1 MPDTNIEFLATLESI
16 IRQRLEE
23 EPKGSY
29 TAELVAQG
37 DKRVA
42 QKVGEEAIEL
52 ALASAAGDREEQ
64 LAEAADLIYHLLVL
78 WAEQG
83 IKPEEVFAELE
94 SRAGTS
100 GVEEKQSRT
109 GDDS

>member
-52 ALASAAGDREEQ
+52 ALASDAGDREEQ

-78 WAEQG
+78 LASKEIRLGEVAE
-83 IKPEEVFAELE
+83 KL
-94 SRAGTS
+94 
-100 GVEEKQSRT
+100 KQRHRSVA
-109 GDDS
+109 